1 MTVVTSSGSAE
12 GRHLPLAP
20 ALLAALVG
28 AAVGRGDVLGVP
40 EALSRPRDWETYPE
54 LSEPR
59 RERLLE
65 LAVDLEVLAG
75 GRVVNRSS
83 DGVTLAYQ
91 RSVTHVGHFILTLLT
106 GGLWGFVWMAVILS
120 RKESR
125 VRYEVDPWG
134 NIWPVAAPESA
145 CC

>member
-1 MTVVTSSGSAE
+1 MTVVTST
-12 GRHLPLAP
+12 
-20 ALLAALVG
+20 
-28 AAVGRGDVLGVP
+28 GVP
-40 EALSRPRDWETYPE
+40 RVGTYRWHRRGWRRWSGRQWAEATYSAFPKRLSRPRDWETYPE

-91 RSVTHVGHFILTLLT
+91 RSVTHVGHFILTLVT
-106 GGLWGFVWMAVILS
+106 GGLWGFVWIAVILS
-120 RKESR
+120 RGEN
-125 VRYEVDPWG
+125 VIRYEVDRWG
-134 NIWPVAAPESA
+134 NIWPVSA
-145 CC
+145 S

>member
-1 MTVVTSSGSAE
+1 MTVVTST
-12 GRHLPLAP
+12 
-20 ALLAALVG
+20 
-28 AAVGRGDVLGVP
+28 GVP
-40 EALSRPRDWETYPE
+40 RVGTYRWRRRCWRRWSGRQWAEATYSAFPKRLNRPQDWATYPE

-83 DGVTLAYQ
+83 DGVTLAYP
-91 RSVTHVGHFILTLLT
+91 RSVTHLGHFILTLLT
-106 GGLWGFVWMAVILS
+106 LGLWGFVWIAVILS
-120 RKESR
+120 RKENR

-134 NIWPVAAPESA
+134 NIWPVAAP
-145 CC
+145 